1 MEQKSLLLRSKTTQL
16 QQAENSMG
24 NALTQK
30 ILITL
35 GFIFAYRVLAYIPV
49 PGVDTSVI
57 ASYFTDANNALGLAN
72 MFSGNAIER
81 LSIISLGIMPYIT
94 ASIVMELLAAT
105 FPTLGQ
111 MKKERDGMQKYMQI
125 IRYFTI
131 FITVVQA
138 IGVSMGLQSL
148 TGSSGQ
154 SAVMIDPTTFVII
167 ATFSMLTGTMLL
179 MWIGEQITQKGI
191 GNGISLIIFAG
202 IVSGLPSAISNTV
215 QAVNAGE
222 MSFLTILAILGV
234 MLITILA
241 IIYVELG
248 ERRVPISYSR
258 KTIMQNQNKRVMNYI
273 PVKVNLSGV
282 IPPIFASA
290 ILMFPLTMLQS
301 SQNDILVK
309 IADIL
314 APGGVVFNVVTFLL
328 VVFFAFFYASIAFNA
343 KDISDNLKKQGGF
356 IPGVR
361 PGEHTKEFLNDVASK
376 LTVTGAT
383 YLAIISTVPFVFI
396 NGMGASFYFG
406 GTAVLIIVQVALD
419 TMRKVEAQR
428 TMNQYNTLGNVGL

>member
-1 MEQKSLLLRSKTTQL
+1 
-16 QQAENSMG
+16 MG

-35 GFIFAYRVLAYIPV
+35 GFLFAYRVLAYVPT
-49 PGVDTSVI
+49 PGVDLGVI
-57 ASYFTDANNALGLAN
+57 KEFFDANANNGLGMLS
-72 MFSGNAIER
+72 MFSGGAVER

-105 FPTLGQ
+105 FPGLGQ

-138 IGVSMGLQSL
+138 IGVSMGLQSM
-148 TGSSGQ
+148 TGRSGQ
-154 SAVMIDPTTFVII
+154 SAIMMDPMMFTVLT
-167 ATFSMLTGTMLL
+167 TFSMLAGTMIL

-215 QAVNAGE
+215 RAVNAGE
-222 MSFLTILAILGV
+222 MNFLVVLGIVAIMIL
-234 MLITILA
+234 TILA

-258 KTIMQNQNKRVMNYI
+258 KTIMQNQNSRVMNYI

-290 ILMFPLTMLQS
+290 VLMFPITMLQS
-301 SQNDILVK
+301 STSG
-309 IADIL
+309 IATAFADAL
-314 APGGVVFNVVTFLL
+314 APGGLIFNVATFIL
-328 VVFFAFFYASIAFNA
+328 VMFFAFFYASIAFNA
-343 KDISDNLKKQGGF
+343 KDIADNLKRQGGF

-361 PGEHTKEFLNDVASK
+361 PGEHTKEFLNEVASR
-376 LTVTGAT
+376 LTGSGAI
-383 YLAIISTVPFVFI
+383 YLAIVSTVPFAVVS
-396 NGMGASFYFG
+396 GMGASFYFG
-406 GTAVLIIVQVALD
+406 GVAVLIIVQVALD
-419 TMRKVEAQR
+419 TMRKIEAQR
-428 TMNQYNTLGNVGL
+428 TMNQYDVLGNVGL